1 MNSVAILIQQVGG
14 GVATGVIYGLV
25 ALALVVIYQATEKIN
40 FAQGEMAMF
49 STFSAWAMIQAGLP
63 YWVAFSATI
72 AGSFAL
78 GALIERFVIR
88 GMAKAPVLSVVIV
101 FIGLMLVF
109 NSLAGLLFGHT
120 MREFPSPF
128 QGTAWLQ
135 NGIISAHRLGSI
147 LVCLLLLA
155 GIYGFFAHTR
165 YGLAMRAAAVNPAS
179 SMLCGIPV
187 PLMYSLGWGGAAA
200 VGAVAGMMVAPVV
213 FLDTHMMSGVLLYA
227 FAGALLGGITN
238 PWGALLGGILMGVG
252 ENLLGAYLIGSELK
266 MTFALLVLVAVLLLR
281 PQGLLGKTIV
291 TRV

>member
-1 MNSVAILIQQVGG
+1 MNFLTILLQQVGG

-25 ALALVVIYQATEKIN
+25 ALALVVIYQSTEKIN

-49 STFSAWAMIQAGLP
+49 STFVAWALIQAGVP
-63 YWVAFSATI
+63 YWLTFAATV
-72 AGSFAL
+72 AGSFVL
-78 GALIERFVIR
+78 GAGIERFVIR
-88 GMAKAPVLSVVIV
+88 GMANAPVLSVVIV

-128 QGTAWLQ
+128 QGSQWLE
-135 NGIISAHRLGSI
+135 NGIVSAHRLGSI
-147 LVCLLLLA
+147 LICIVLLTC
-155 GIYGFFAHTR
+155 IYLFFAHTKF
-165 YGLAMRAAAVNPAS
+165 GLAMRAAAVNPTS
-179 SMLCGIPV
+179 SMLSGIPV
-187 PLMYSLGWGGAAA
+187 PLMYSIGWGGAAA

-227 FAGALLGGITN
+227 FAGALLGGISN

-266 MTFALLVLVAVLLLR
+266 MTFALFVLVAVLLVR